1 MDASERI
8 KGVLDGS
15 IQPSEI
21 SGDQELYY
29 MAERIYGRD
38 ALENMGV
45 EPPVKPP
52 ELGVVSVNG
61 NGGVQIPNSEVS
73 KGLENNQKIKTKRRR
88 IVIPLIMFLC
98 LIISSYNVSF
108 GLGSVITLCSEE
120 EAIQEL
126 EMDTSSHLSENGTLY
141 IVWNMYGLSLIH
153 I

>member
-21 SGDQELYY
+21 SGDEELYY

-52 ELGVVSVNG
+52 ELGVVTLNS
-61 NGGVQIPNSEVS
+61 NGGVEIPNSESSQV
-73 KGLENNQKIKTKRRR
+73 LEKNLKIRPKRRR
-88 IVIPLIMFLC
+88 IFILDYFFLQC
-98 LIISSYNVSF
+98 FFWIGFCDYTVF
-108 GLGSVITLCSEE
+108 
-120 EAIQEL
+120 
-126 EMDTSSHLSENGTLY
+126 
-141 IVWNMYGLSLIH
+141 
-153 I
+153 

>member
-21 SGDQELYY
+21 SGDEELYY

-52 ELGVVSVNG
+52 ELGTVTLNG
-61 NGGVQIPNSEVS
+61 NGGVEIPNSES
-73 KGLENNQKIKTKRRR
+73 SPESENNQKIKVKRRR

-108 GLGSVITLCSEE
+108 GFGSVITLCSEE
-120 EAIQEL
+120 
-126 EMDTSSHLSENGTLY
+126 
-141 IVWNMYGLSLIH
+141 
-153 I
+153 